1 MVLVAFQA
9 VLGMWTVTMLLKPA
23 MGFANAFHVLREL
36 GQTPEGALLSNEAL
50 TAIHWTHRMFALVV
64 VVVGWATLCTMRI
77 FRGLGMA
84 VVLLLLLQFSLGVA
98 NVWFQLP
105 LWLAVAH
112 NAGAALLLGAVV
124 VLNFFA
130 FRKLCS

>member
-1 MVLVAFQA
+1 
-9 VLGMWTVTMLLKPA
+9 
-23 MGFANAFHVLREL
+23 
-36 GQTPEGALLSNEAL
+36 
-50 TAIHWTHRMFALVV
+50 MFALVV
-64 VVVGWATLCTMRI
+64 VAVVGWAAFCTMRI
-77 FRGLGMA
+77 FRRSGMA
-84 VVLLLLLQFSLGVA
+84 VVLLLLLQFSIGVA

-130 FRKLCS
+130 FRKLRS